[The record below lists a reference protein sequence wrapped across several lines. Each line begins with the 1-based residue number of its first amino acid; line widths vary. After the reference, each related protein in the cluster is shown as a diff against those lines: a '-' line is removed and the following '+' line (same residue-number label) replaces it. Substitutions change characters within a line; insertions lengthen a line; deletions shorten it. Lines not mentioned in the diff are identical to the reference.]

1 MAYSNNFV
9 ADSVIQGKAY
19 PALAKWKATPYTQEW
34 RQFVQHWPNTVPSE
48 LYEHLNTHNIP
59 YNLSDIN
66 YTTNGSY
73 YTIGVGFFNFDVD
86 YFKLMSNNVFIK
98 LQAAKIQA
106 LFYYHEGDNPYY
118 IKEHLDALCIKH
130 NLNTN
135 CYKVVS
141 GNTAADNIKNFVYFP
156 DHELLYW
163 HRNSKVPATPVH
175 ANNRSHDF
183 TVLSRTHKWWRATVM
198 TDLYRSGLL
207 KNCLWSYRTDV
218 ALNEPEN
225 DNPIEVDT
233 LNIRTDITEFLNKG
247 PYTSDTLTA
256 DQQNDHHII
265 ETVHYTESYCNI
277 VLETH
282 FDADGS
288 GGTFLT
294 EKTFKPIK
302 HGQPFVIIGC
312 PGSLATLRKLGYK
325 TFDHAIDNSYDN
337 IQDNTQRWIAVK
349 ETISKLKS
357 QDLHAWFES
366 CRSDVEHNQQLF
378 CSTKANRLNTLLER
392 LHND

>member
-9 ADSVIQGKAY
+9 ADSVVQGKAY
-19 PALAKWKATPYTQEW
+19 PALAKWKATPYTLEW

-325 TFDHAIDNSYDN
+325 TFDHAIDNRYDN